1 MICIIQM
8 VVITIVFY
16 AGGQLVST
24 YVVDDGVKGS
34 LKTLLSAGST
44 AVLLILY
51 VWSILKTV
59 SNFYHKNE

>member
-34 LKTLLSAGST
+34 LKTLSSAGST

-59 SNFYHKNE
+59 SNFYHKND

>member
-34 LKTLLSAGST
+34 LKTLSSAGST

>member
-1 MICIIQM
+1 M

-51 VWSILKTV
+51 VWSILKTA
-59 SNFYHKNE
+59 SNFYNKNE

>member
-1 MICIIQM
+1 M